1 MCERLLEYFMLFLL
15 TCVTVS
21 LFLREKV
28 KALTIR
34 IGK

>member
-15 TCVTVS
+15 ACVAFS

>member
-15 TCVTVS
+15 ACVT
-21 LFLREKV
+21 LLILLREKV

>member
-1 MCERLLEYFMLFLL
+1 MWQRLLEYFMLFLL
-15 TCVTVS
+15 ACVAFS

>member
-15 TCVTVS
+15 ACVAFT
-21 LFLREKV
+21 LFLHEKV

-34 IGK
+34 IEK

>member
-15 TCVTVS
+15 TCVTFI
-21 LFLREKV
+21 LFLREKA
-28 KALTIR
+28 KALTRR